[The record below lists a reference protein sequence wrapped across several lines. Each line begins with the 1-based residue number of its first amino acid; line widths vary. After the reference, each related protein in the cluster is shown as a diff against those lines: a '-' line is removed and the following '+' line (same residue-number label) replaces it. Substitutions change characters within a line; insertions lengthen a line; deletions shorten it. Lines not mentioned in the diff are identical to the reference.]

1 VRGVWICLCVAVN
14 SGRILE
20 VIDAG
25 ATTVREV
32 SSATGAATDCGKC
45 ARSIHL
51 LLEQQRVAGPAT
63 RPGGPE

>member
-1 VRGVWICLCVAVN
+1 MWVCLCLAVN

-20 VIDAG
+20 LIEAG

-32 SSATGAATDCGKC
+32 SSATGAGTDCGKS
-45 ARSIHL
+45 ARSIHM
-51 LLEQQRVAGPAT
+51 LLEQQLVALPTT

>member
-1 VRGVWICLCVAVN
+1 MWVCLCLAVN

-20 VIDAG
+20 LIEDG

-45 ARSIHL
+45 ARSIHM
-51 LLEQQRVAGPAT
+51 LLEQQLVALPTT